1 MKADKK
7 IITAFVILAFI
18 LLVLNIVSHAAE
30 ESLKKAMEKYETHR
44 YSEGIALLRKEIDG
58 RQKDEL
64 VLPYFILG
72 RFYLKEAELY
82 RTMYETSLM
91 TTNDYLI
98 KLNSVRT
105 GKKSKYLPYFMG
117 LLYLET
123 GQAKKAAAT
132 LQQFVN
138 SNSVDTVLKE
148 KARLK
153 LGAAYYISGDRKKAE
168 DIWAQV
174 ASAGEDVIAEKGYV
188 YARLNIKLK
197 DAFEM
202 AQISINLSQKNGSK
216 NHFKKYREIV
226 FIYYKNDMSDAA
238 LGLMDKISLN
248 EPEVLDNVEKNKAVR
263 FYDPALL
270 NDMSRIYYYA
280 AGKYFNKVMSLRG
293 REKYEDLIRFYLSE
307 VNYRLNRYDD
317 AINEIN
323 GFLKYSKLDVKY
335 NKKINILLGACYY
348 KKGDKKQA
356 VEIWDDLLNKNLEDD
371 SAISALMDAYA
382 ELNVDATAVLKRIEI
397 QTASKDE
404 KKLKPFYNSLGML
417 YYSRKDYEKSVQAL
431 ELVRDKANKNK
442 IEANDPVFL
451 IRLANSYYRIKKYSE
466 ALEIFFELGKAYPV
480 VRQIQ
485 DTIQGVYSADEKGSG
500 DVRIY

>member
-197 DAFEM
+197 DAVEM

>member
-7 IITAFVILAFI
+7 IITAFIILAFI
-18 LLVLNIVSHAAE
+18 LLVLNIASHAAE

-44 YSEGIALLRKEIDG
+44 YSEGIALLKKEVDG
-58 RQKDEL
+58 KQKDEL
-64 VLPYFILG
+64 VLPYFILS

-168 DIWAQV
+168 DIWAEV
-174 ASAGEDVIAEKGYV
+174 TAAGEDVIAEKGYV

-197 DAFEM
+197 DAVEM
-202 AQISINLSQKNGSK
+202 AQNSINLSQKNGNK
-216 NHFKKYREIV
+216 NHSKIYREIA

-248 EPEVLDNVEKNKAVR
+248 EPEVLDNVEKNKVVR

-317 AINEIN
+317 SINEIN
-323 GFLKYSKLDVKY
+323 GFLKSNKLDAKY
-335 NKKINILLGACYY
+335 NKKINVLLGACYY
-348 KKGDKKQA
+348 KKGDKKKA
-356 VEIWDDLLNKNLEDD
+356 IEIWDDLLNKNLQDD
-371 SAISALMDAYA
+371 SAISALMDVYA
-382 ELNVDATAVLKRIEI
+382 ELNVDATAVLKKIEGLA
-397 QTASKDE
+397 ASKDE
-404 KKLKPFYNSLGML
+404 KKPKPFYNSLGLL
-417 YYSRKDYEKSVQAL
+417 YYSKKDYEKSVQAL

-451 IRLANSYYRIKKYSE
+451 IRLANSYYRLKKYSE
-466 ALEIFFELGKAYPV
+466 ALEIFFELGKDYPV

>member
-7 IITAFVILAFI
+7 IITAFIILAFI

-30 ESLKKAMEKYETHR
+30 DSLKKAMEKYETHR
-44 YSEGIALLRKEIDG
+44 YSEGIALLKKEIDG

-91 TTNDYLI
+91 TTNDYLL

-123 GQAKKAAAT
+123 GQIKKAIT
-132 LQQFVN
+132 SLQQFVN

-148 KARLK
+148 KAKLN
-153 LGAAYYISGDRKKAE
+153 LGAAYYISGGRKKSE
-168 DIWAQV
+168 DIWAEV
-174 ASAGEDVIAEKGYV
+174 ASTGEDIIAEKGYV

-197 DAFEM
+197 DAVEM
-202 AQISINLSQKNGSK
+202 AQNSINLSQKNGNK
-216 NHFKKYREIV
+216 NHSKKYREIT

-238 LGLMDKISLN
+238 FGLMDKIELN
-248 EPEVLDNVEKNKAVR
+248 EPEVLDNVEKNKVVR

-323 GFLKYSKLDVKY
+323 GFLKSNKLDAKY
-335 NKKINILLGACYY
+335 NKKINVLLGACYY
-348 KKGDKKQA
+348 KKGNKKQA
-356 VEIWDDLLNKNLEDD
+356 IEIWDDLLNKNQQDD
-371 SAISALMDAYA
+371 GAISALMDAYA
-382 ELNVDATAVLKRIEI
+382 ELNVDASSLLKKTEGQI
-397 QTASKDE
+397 ASKDE
-404 KKLKPFYNSLGML
+404 KKMKPFYNSLGLL
-417 YYSRKDYEKSVQAL
+417 YYSKKDYEKSVQAL
-431 ELVRDKANKNK
+431 ELARDKANKNK

-451 IRLANSYYRIKKYSE
+451 IRLANSYYRLRKYSE

>member
-7 IITAFVILAFI
+7 IITAFIILAFI
-18 LLVLNIVSHAAE
+18 LLVLNIASHAAE
-30 ESLKKAMEKYETHR
+30 DSLKKAMEKYETHR
-44 YSEGIALLRKEIDG
+44 YSEGIALLKKEIDG

-168 DIWAQV
+168 DIWAEV
-174 ASAGEDVIAEKGYV
+174 TAAGEDVIAEKGYV

-197 DAFEM
+197 DAVEM
-202 AQISINLSQKNGSK
+202 AQNSINLSQKNGNK
-216 NHFKKYREIV
+216 NHSKIYREIA

-248 EPEVLDNVEKNKAVR
+248 EPEVLDNVEKNKVVR

-317 AINEIN
+317 SINEIN
-323 GFLKYSKLDVKY
+323 GFLKSNKLDAKY
-335 NKKINILLGACYY
+335 NKKINVLLGACYY
-348 KKGDKKQA
+348 KKGDKKKA
-356 VEIWDDLLNKNLEDD
+356 IEIWDDLLNKNLQDD
-371 SAISALMDAYA
+371 SAISALMDVYA
-382 ELNVDATAVLKRIEI
+382 ELNVDATAVLKKIEGLA
-397 QTASKDE
+397 ASKDE
-404 KKLKPFYNSLGML
+404 KKPKPFYNSLGLL
-417 YYSRKDYEKSVQAL
+417 YYSKKDYEKSVQAL

-451 IRLANSYYRIKKYSE
+451 IRLANSYYRLKKYSE
-466 ALEIFFELGKAYPV
+466 ALEIFFELGKDYPV

>member
-7 IITAFVILAFI
+7 IITAFIILAFI
-18 LLVLNIVSHAAE
+18 LLVLNIVAHAAE
-30 ESLKKAMEKYETHR
+30 DSLKKAMEKYETHR
-44 YSEGIALLRKEIDG
+44 YSEGIALLKKEIDG

-64 VLPYFILG
+64 VLPYFILS

-123 GQAKKAAAT
+123 GQAKKGAAS

-138 SNSVDTVLKE
+138 NNSV
-148 KARLK
+148 
-153 LGAAYYISGDRKKAE
+153 
-168 DIWAQV
+168 
-174 ASAGEDVIAEKGYV
+174 
-188 YARLNIKLK
+188 
-197 DAFEM
+197 EM
-202 AQISINLSQKNGSK
+202 AQNSINLSQKNGNK
-216 NHFKKYREIV
+216 NHSKKYREIA

-238 LGLMDKISLN
+238 LGLMDKIELN
-248 EPEVLDNVEKNKAVR
+248 EPEVLDNVEKNKVVR

-323 GFLKYSKLDVKY
+323 GFLKSNKLDAKY
-335 NKKINILLGACYY
+335 NKKINVLLGACYY
-348 KKGDKKQA
+348 KKGNKKQA
-356 VEIWDDLLNKNLEDD
+356 IEIWDDLLNKNQQDD
-371 SAISALMDAYA
+371 GAISALMDAYA
-382 ELNVDATAVLKRIEI
+382 ELNVEASPLLKKTEGQI
-397 QTASKDE
+397 ASKDE
-404 KKLKPFYNSLGML
+404 KKMKPFYNSLGLL
-417 YYSRKDYEKSVQAL
+417 YYSKKDYEKSVQAL
-431 ELVRDKANKNK
+431 ELARDKANKNK

-451 IRLANSYYRIKKYSE
+451 IRLANSYYRLRKYSE
-466 ALEIFFELGKAYPV
+466 ALAIFFELGKAYPV